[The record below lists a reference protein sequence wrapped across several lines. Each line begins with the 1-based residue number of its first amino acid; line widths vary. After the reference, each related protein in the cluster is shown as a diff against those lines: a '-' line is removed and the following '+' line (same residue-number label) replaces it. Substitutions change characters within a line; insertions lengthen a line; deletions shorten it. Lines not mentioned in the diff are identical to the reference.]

1 MCPAPFFALH
11 LNTHIM
17 PIGSYSSFRDIMRQV
32 LMHNPKTVLDLGVG
46 HGINGAGIRNWLN
59 VGIKDNY
66 KDTEVFGV
74 EGFKEYESALWSC
87 YDIVYVM
94 TIQDYLKNNID
105 KFDCVLMTD
114 VLEHF
119 DKDEGNAVISKIV
132 RDVLCPGGILLI
144 STPAVWIEQGAA
156 YGNEL
161 ETHRSLWHF
170 TDFIGMPGVEI
181 IKDGREDDMG
191 YKMLV
196 VKITKV

>member
-1 MCPAPFFALH
+1 
-11 LNTHIM
+11 M

-32 LMHNPKTVLDLGVG
+32 LMHNPSTVLDLGIG

-59 VGIKDNY
+59 VGIKENY
-66 KDTEVFGV
+66 KQTTLIGV
-74 EGFKEYESALWSC
+74 EGFRQYHSPLWDC
-87 YDIVYVM
+87 YDLVEIT
-94 TIQDYLKNNID
+94 TIQDYLENSD
-105 KFDCVLMTD
+105 AQYDCILMTD

-119 DKDEGNAVISKIV
+119 DKDEGNAIISKIV
-132 RDVLCPGGILLI
+132 NNKLTASGILLI

-181 IKDGREDDMG
+181 IRDGREDDMG
-191 YKMLV
+191 YMMLV

>member
-1 MCPAPFFALH
+1 
-11 LNTHIM
+11 M

-32 LMHNPKTVLDLGVG
+32 LMHSPKSILDLGIG

-59 VGIKDNY
+59 VGIKEYY
-66 KDTEVFGV
+66 KKTTLIGV
-74 EGFKEYESALWSC
+74 EGFPEYDSPLWKC
-87 YDIVYVM
+87 YDLVY
-94 TIQDYLKNNID
+94 IANIYDYVHHSGAQY
-105 KFDCVLMTD
+105 DCVLMTD
-114 VLEHF
+114 VIEHF

-132 RDVLCPGGILLI
+132 NDVLNPGGILLI

>member
-1 MCPAPFFALH
+1 
-11 LNTHIM
+11 M

-32 LMHNPKTVLDLGVG
+32 LMHSPKTILDLGVG

-59 VGIKDNY
+59 VGIKGNY
-66 KDTEVFGV
+66 KDTIVIGV
-74 EGFKEYESALWSC
+74 EGFREYHSPLWAC
-87 YDIVYVM
+87 YDMVYVS
-94 TIQDYLKNNID
+94 TIQQYLEHED
-105 KFDCVLMTD
+105 KQFDCVLMTD

-132 RDVLCPGGILLI
+132 RDVLAPGGILLI

-170 TDFIGMPGVEI
+170 TDFIGMQGVEI

-196 VKITKV
+196 VKITKI

>member
-1 MCPAPFFALH
+1 
-11 LNTHIM
+11 M
-17 PIGSYSSFRDIMRQV
+17 PIGSYSSFRDIIRQV
-32 LMHNPKTVLDLGVG
+32 LMHNPKTVLDLGIG

-59 VGIKDNY
+59 VGVKSNY
-66 KDTEVFGV
+66 MNTQVMGV
-74 EGFKEYESALWSC
+74 EGFYQYQSPLWKC
-87 YDIVYVM
+87 YDHVYNC
-94 TIQDYLKNNID
+94 TIQEYLKE
-105 KFDCVLMTD
+105 KSHRFDCVMMTD

-119 DKDEGNAVISKIV
+119 DKDEGNAVISEIINN
-132 RDVLCPGGILLI
+132 RLNPGGILLI

-191 YKMLV
+191 YMMLV

>member
-1 MCPAPFFALH
+1 
-11 LNTHIM
+11 M
-17 PIGSYSSFRDIMRQV
+17 PIGSYSSFRDIMRNV
-32 LMHNPKTVLDLGVG
+32 LMHNPRSVLDLGVG

-59 VGIKDNY
+59 VGIKENY
-66 KDTEVFGV
+66 KQTTLIGV
-74 EGFKEYESALWSC
+74 EGFRQYHSPLWDC
-87 YDIVYVM
+87 YDLVEIT
-94 TIQDYLKNNID
+94 TIQDYLDNSNAQY
-105 KFDCVLMTD
+105 DCILMTD

-119 DKDEGNAVISKIV
+119 DKDEGNAIISKIV
-132 RDVLCPGGILLI
+132 NNKLTPDGILLI

-170 TDFIGMPGVEI
+170 TDFIGMQGVEI

>member
-1 MCPAPFFALH
+1 
-11 LNTHIM
+11 M

-32 LMHNPKTVLDLGVG
+32 LMHNPKTVLDLGIG

-59 VGIKDNY
+59 VGIKSNY
-66 KDTEVFGV
+66 KQTTLIGV
-74 EGFKEYESALWSC
+74 EGFSEYRSPLWDC
-87 YDIVYVM
+87 YDTILEV
-94 TIQDYLKNNID
+94 TIQYFLQNNT
-105 KFDCVLMTD
+105 KQFDCVIMTD

-119 DKDEGNAVISKIV
+119 DKDEGNTVIKKIV
-132 RDVLCPGGILLI
+132 DDVLNPGGILLI

-156 YGNEL
+156 YNNEL

-191 YKMLV
+191 YMMLV

>member
-1 MCPAPFFALH
+1 
-11 LNTHIM
+11 M

-32 LMHNPKTVLDLGVG
+32 LMHSPKTILDLGVG

-59 VGIKDNY
+59 VGIKGNY
-66 KDTEVFGV
+66 KQTLLIGV
-74 EGFKEYESALWSC
+74 EGFEYYKSPLWQC
-87 YDIVYVM
+87 YDFVHEI
-94 TIQDYLKNNID
+94 TIQEYFRQSIACH
-105 KFDCVLMTD
+105 DCILMTD

-119 DKDEGNAVISKIV
+119 DKDEGNAIISDIMNN
-132 RDVLCPGGILLI
+132 RLNPGGILLI

-170 TDFIGMPGVEI
+170 TDFIGIQGVEI

-191 YKMLV
+191 YMMLV
-196 VKITKV
+196 VKITKP

>member
-1 MCPAPFFALH
+1 
-11 LNTHIM
+11 
-17 PIGSYSSFRDIMRQV
+17 MRHV
-32 LMHNPKTVLDLGVG
+32 LMHNPKTVLDLGIG

-59 VGIKDNY
+59 VGIKENY
-66 KDTEVFGV
+66 KQTTLIGV
-74 EGFKEYESALWSC
+74 EGFRQYHSPLWDC
-87 YDIVYVM
+87 YDLVEIT
-94 TIQDYLKNNID
+94 TIQDYLDNSNAQY
-105 KFDCVLMTD
+105 DCILMTD

-119 DKDEGNAVISKIV
+119 DKDEGNAIINKIV
-132 RDVLCPGGILLI
+132 NTKLAPGGILLV

-170 TDFIGMPGVEI
+170 TDFIGMPGVDI

-191 YKMLV
+191 YMMLV

>member
-1 MCPAPFFALH
+1 MLPSL
-11 LNTHIM
+11 LNTQTHTM

-32 LMHNPKTVLDLGVG
+32 LMHSPKTILDLGIG

-59 VGIKDNY
+59 VGVFDNY
-66 KDTEVFGV
+66 KDTFIMGV
-74 EGFKEYESALWSC
+74 EGFSKYESPLWKC
-87 YDIVYVM
+87 YDMVYLS
-94 TIQDYLKNNID
+94 TIQEFLAAREQG
-105 KFDCVLMTD
+105 FDCVLMTD

-119 DKDEGNAVISKIV
+119 DKDEGNAVISNIINYM
-132 RDVLCPGGILLI
+132 LNPGGILLI

-156 YGNEL
+156 YGNQL

>member
-1 MCPAPFFALH
+1 
-11 LNTHIM
+11 M

-32 LMHNPKTVLDLGVG
+32 LMHNPRSVLDLGVG

-59 VGIKDNY
+59 VGIKENY
-66 KDTEVFGV
+66 KQTLLIGV
-74 EGFKEYESALWSC
+74 EGFEDYKSPLWAC
-87 YDIVYVM
+87 YDYVITS
-94 TIQDYLKNNID
+94 TIQDYLANRDADNVKY
-105 KFDCVLMTD
+105 DCVLMTD

-119 DKDEGNAVISKIV
+119 DKDEGNAVISNIINYM
-132 RDVLCPGGILLI
+132 LNPGGILLI

-191 YKMLV
+191 YMMLV

>member
-1 MCPAPFFALH
+1 
-11 LNTHIM
+11 M

-32 LMHNPKTVLDLGVG
+32 LMHNPKTVLDIGIG

-66 KDTEVFGV
+66 KQTKLIGV
-74 EGFKEYESALWSC
+74 EGFKEYHSALWAC
-87 YDIVYVM
+87 YDMVYVS
-94 TIQDYLKNNID
+94 TIQEYLDHRNQQ
-105 KFDCVLMTD
+105 FDCVIMTD

-119 DKDEGNAVISKIV
+119 DKDEGNAIIKKIV
-132 RDVLCPGGILLI
+132 DDMLNLGGILLI

-191 YKMLV
+191 YMMLV
-196 VKITKV
+196 VKITNV

>member
-1 MCPAPFFALH
+1 
-11 LNTHIM
+11 M

-32 LMHNPKTVLDLGVG
+32 LMHSPKTILDLGIG

-66 KDTEVFGV
+66 KQTTLIGV
-74 EGFKEYESALWSC
+74 EGFMEYRSPLWDC
-87 YDIVYVM
+87 YDWVYTS
-94 TIQDYLKNNID
+94 TIQRYLEAED
-105 KFDCVLMTD
+105 REFDCVLMTD
-114 VLEHF
+114 VIEHF
-119 DKDEGNAVISKIV
+119 DKDEGNAIISKIV
-132 RDVLCPGGILLI
+132 NTKLALGGILLI

-156 YGNEL
+156 YGNQL

>member
-1 MCPAPFFALH
+1 
-11 LNTHIM
+11 M

-32 LMHNPKTVLDLGVG
+32 LMHNPRSVLDLGVG

-59 VGIKDNY
+59 VGVVDNY
-66 KDTEVFGV
+66 KDTFIMGV
-74 EGFKEYESALWSC
+74 EGFSEYESPLWKC
-87 YDIVYVM
+87 YDMVYLS
-94 TIQDYLKNNID
+94 TIQEFLAAREQG
-105 KFDCVLMTD
+105 FDCVLMTD

-119 DKDEGNAVISKIV
+119 DKDEGNAVISNIINYM
-132 RDVLCPGGILLI
+132 LNPGGILLI

>member
-1 MCPAPFFALH
+1 
-11 LNTHIM
+11 M

-59 VGIKDNY
+59 VGIFDNY
-66 KDTEVFGV
+66 KDTLIVGV
-74 EGFKEYESALWSC
+74 EGFSEYESPLWQC
-87 YDIVYVM
+87 YDWVHTC
-94 TIQDYLKNNID
+94 TIQTFLQESD
-105 KFDCVLMTD
+105 KQFDCVLMTD

-132 RDVLCPGGILLI
+132 RDVLSPGGILLI

-181 IKDGREDDMG
+181 IKEGCREDDMG

>member
-1 MCPAPFFALH
+1 M
-11 LNTHIM
+11 
-17 PIGSYSSFRDIMRQV
+17 
-32 LMHNPKTVLDLGVG
+32 
-46 HGINGAGIRNWLN
+46 
-59 VGIKDNY
+59 
-66 KDTEVFGV
+66 GV
-74 EGFKEYESALWSC
+74 EGFYQYQSPLWKC
-87 YDIVYVM
+87 YDHVYNC
-94 TIQDYLKNNID
+94 TIQEYLKE
-105 KFDCVLMTD
+105 KAHRFDCVLMTD

-119 DKDEGNAVISKIV
+119 DKDEGNTVIKKIV
-132 RDVLCPGGILLI
+132 DDVLNPGGILLI

>member
-1 MCPAPFFALH
+1 
-11 LNTHIM
+11 M

-32 LMHNPKTVLDLGVG
+32 LMHKPSTVLDLGIG

-59 VGIKDNY
+59 VGIKKNY
-66 KDTEVFGV
+66 KQTLLIGV
-74 EGFKEYESALWSC
+74 EGFSEYRSPLWSC
-87 YDIVYVM
+87 YDFVHEI
-94 TIQDYLKNNID
+94 TIQEYFRQSIVCH
-105 KFDCVLMTD
+105 DCIIMTD

-119 DKDEGNAVISKIV
+119 DKDEGNAIITEIINN
-132 RDVLCPGGILLI
+132 RLNPGGILLI

>member
-1 MCPAPFFALH
+1 
-11 LNTHIM
+11 M

-32 LMHNPKTVLDLGVG
+32 LMHSPKIIYDLGVG

-59 VGIKDNY
+59 VGMTSNY
-66 KDTEVFGV
+66 KDTKIFGV
-74 EGFKEYESALWSC
+74 EGFEQYRSPLWQC
-87 YDIVYVM
+87 YDWVHVVEI
-94 TIQDYLKNNID
+94 IEFIHHHQPCDI
-105 KFDCVLMTD
+105 DCVLMTD

-119 DKDEGNAVISKIV
+119 EKDAGLSLINRIV
-132 RDVLCPGGILLI
+132 SNVLAPGGILLI

-196 VKITKV
+196 VKITKQ

>member
-1 MCPAPFFALH
+1 
-11 LNTHIM
+11 M
-17 PIGSYSSFRDIMRQV
+17 PIGSYSSFRDIIRQV
-32 LMHNPKTVLDLGVG
+32 LMHNPKTVLDLGIG

-59 VGIKDNY
+59 VGMVDNY
-66 KDTEVFGV
+66 KNTKIIGV
-74 EGFKEYESALWSC
+74 EGYPHYRSALWKC
-87 YDIVYVM
+87 YDWVHNC
-94 TIQDYLKNNID
+94 TIQRYLEVD
-105 KFDCVLMTD
+105 ASKFDCVIMTD

-132 RDVLCPGGILLI
+132 SDVLNPSGMLLI

-161 ETHRSLWHF
+161 EIHRSLWHF

-196 VKITKV
+196 VKITKL

>member
-1 MCPAPFFALH
+1 
-11 LNTHIM
+11 M

-32 LMHNPKTVLDLGVG
+32 LMHSPKTVLDLGVG

-66 KDTEVFGV
+66 KDTTVIGV
-74 EGFKEYESALWSC
+74 EGFKEYHSALWGC
-87 YDIVYVM
+87 YDMVYIC
-94 TIQDYLKNNID
+94 TIQEYLDHRDETNLKY
-105 KFDCVLMTD
+105 DCVIMSD

-119 DKDEGNAVISKIV
+119 DKEDGNAVISKIV
-132 RDVLCPGGILLI
+132 SDVLNPGGILLI

-170 TDFIGMPGVEI
+170 TDFIGMQGVEI

-191 YKMLV
+191 YMMLV
-196 VKITKV
+196 VKITKP

>member
-1 MCPAPFFALH
+1 
-11 LNTHIM
+11 M
-17 PIGSYSSFRDIMRQV
+17 PIGSYSSFRDIMRQL
-32 LMHNPKTVLDLGVG
+32 LMHSPKTVLDLGVG

-59 VGIKDNY
+59 VGIFDNY
-66 KDTEVFGV
+66 KDTLIIGV
-74 EGFKEYESALWSC
+74 EGFSDYESPLWQC
-87 YDIVYVM
+87 YDWVHTC
-94 TIQDYLKNNID
+94 TIQTFIEESD
-105 KFDCVLMTD
+105 KQFDCVIMSD

-132 RDVLCPGGILLI
+132 RDVLTPGGILLI

-196 VKITKV
+196 VKITKL

>member
-1 MCPAPFFALH
+1 
-11 LNTHIM
+11 M

-32 LMHNPKTVLDLGVG
+32 LMHSPKTILDLGVG
-46 HGINGAGIRNWLN
+46 NGINGAGVRNWLN

-66 KDTEVFGV
+66 KDTTVIGV
-74 EGFKEYESALWSC
+74 EGYPHYRSELWKC
-87 YDIVYVM
+87 YDWVHTC
-94 TIQDYLKNNID
+94 TIQTFLQESD
-105 KFDCVLMTD
+105 KQFDCVLMTD

-132 RDVLCPGGILLI
+132 NDVLNPGGILLI

-170 TDFIGMPGVEI
+170 TDFIGMQGLEI

-191 YKMLV
+191 YMMLV
-196 VKITKV
+196 VKITKP

>member
-1 MCPAPFFALH
+1 
-11 LNTHIM
+11 M

-32 LMHNPKTVLDLGVG
+32 LMHSPKTILDLGVG

-66 KDTEVFGV
+66 KDTTVIGV
-74 EGFKEYESALWSC
+74 EGYPHYRSELWKC
-87 YDIVYVM
+87 YDWVHTC
-94 TIQDYLKNNID
+94 TIQTFLQESD
-105 KFDCVLMTD
+105 KQFDCVLMTD

-119 DKDEGNAVISKIV
+119 DKDEGNAIISKIV
-132 RDVLCPGGILLI
+132 RDVLAPGGILLI

-170 TDFIGMPGVEI
+170 TDFIGMQGVEI

-191 YKMLV
+191 YMMLV
-196 VKITKV
+196 VKITKP